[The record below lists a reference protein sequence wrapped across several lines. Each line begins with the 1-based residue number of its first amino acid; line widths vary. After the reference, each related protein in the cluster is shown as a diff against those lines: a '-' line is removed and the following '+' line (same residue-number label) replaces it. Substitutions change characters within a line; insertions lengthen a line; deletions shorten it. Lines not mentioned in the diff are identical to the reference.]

1 MFKKT
6 LILLVAL
13 LTVFTAMLP
22 VGASTVA
29 VRNNIP
35 HEYKVLPGS
44 PEWKSLNIFEKR
56 AATYVE
62 QEEAERMTTPALL
75 TTVLNYPFLVDMYAL
90 GVSPSGG
97 FADNGIFAISNGIEC
112 VAELFPPLKE
122 LINRND
128 AVRAI
133 DNWLELFDDADDLKR
148 GCAVDIKQSILFLSN
163 VSPAHL
169 VDPGSGKP
177 VDLLQTPRGS
187 TVYGIR
193 GMTWANHGT
202 THEYARMLSQWY
214 ADNLGVTMISPPN
227 PEYNCH
233 AYAWHSTSPSSVHWI
248 NDPSPYIRDGS
259 YFSVSTPSI
268 GMIITYQDSASGNY
282 SHSGIITGSGG
293 IVTSKWGCLGVFRHE
308 IANCPYTATASTVRY
323 WRRSR

>member
-128 AVRAI
+128 AVR
-133 DNWLELFDDADDLKR
+133 L
-148 GCAVDIKQSILFLSN
+148 IL
-163 VSPAHL
+163 
-169 VDPGSGKP
+169 
-177 VDLLQTPRGS
+177 
-187 TVYGIR
+187 
-193 GMTWANHGT
+193 
-202 THEYARMLSQWY
+202 
-214 ADNLGVTMISPPN
+214 
-227 PEYNCH
+227 
-233 AYAWHSTSPSSVHWI
+233 
-248 NDPSPYIRDGS
+248 
-259 YFSVSTPSI
+259 
-268 GMIITYQDSASGNY
+268 II
-282 SHSGIITGSGG
+282 
-293 IVTSKWGCLGVFRHE
+293 
-308 IANCPYTATASTVRY
+308 
-323 WRRSR
+323 

>member
-1 MFKKT
+1 
-6 LILLVAL
+6 
-13 LTVFTAMLP
+13 
-22 VGASTVA
+22 
-29 VRNNIP
+29 
-35 HEYKVLPGS
+35 
-44 PEWKSLNIFEKR
+44 
-56 AATYVE
+56 
-62 QEEAERMTTPALL
+62 MTTPALL

-233 AYAWHSTSPSSVHWI
+233 AYAWHSTSPSSIHWI